1 MQLFILAPSAHLDST
16 SIIDVANVLLNMKFI
31 ETAEIQE
38 HLFSTS
44 YEPPSPSTSRLS
56 FTFTA
61 EGKVM
66 CEYYHL
72 FSTSYEP
79 PSPSTSRLSFT
90 FTAEGKVMCEYYH
103 LFSTSYE
110 PPSPF
115 TSRLSFTFTAEGKV
129 MCEYYHRFLGL
140 REKEASGT
148 LLLGVFVVLESLPK
162 LPM

>member
-1 MQLFILAPSAHLDST
+1 MQLFILAPSAQLDST

-66 CEYYHL
+66 CEYYH
-72 FSTSYEP
+72 
-79 PSPSTSRLSFT
+79 
-90 FTAEGKVMCEYYH
+90 
-103 LFSTSYE
+103 
-110 PPSPF
+110 
-115 TSRLSFTFTAEGKV
+115 
-129 MCEYYHRFLGL
+129 RFLGL

-148 LLLGVFVVLESLPK
+148 LLLGVFVSVMVAALTERLDGGSFCGEMEYVVVNTHKPGSNPATNAAVIAITTVKQPVILFEYK
-162 LPM
+162 QAVDLRSG